1 MTAPPPLWWFSSA
14 IWASQRARL
23 WNFRKVVSEN
33 VAAPSN
39 AGFPSHVRV
48 IVARSVRAFAIEG
61 VTNVMD
67 VGLVEVRSQPNVQ
80 EVHHVTS
87 CGYTDIERDRLRA
100 NNWNGLPTRNG
111 DESIPRCWFAR
122 RPLVGLSGIC
132 PDVRSSDTV
141 TPVNVM
147 DAGAGHAFPVLVVPR
162 LFASHGGSCEHGHS
176 DRR

>member
-1 MTAPPPLWWFSSA
+1 MTAPPPLRWLFLCDLGPATRASLEFSEGRLRKCYRAVERRSSLFACACHGSA
-14 IWASQRARL
+14 ERAC
-23 WNFRKVVSEN
+23 
-33 VAAPSN
+33 
-39 AGFPSHVRV
+39 
-48 IVARSVRAFAIEG
+48 AIEG

-80 EVHHVTS
+80 EVHHVTCAGTPIS
-87 CGYTDIERDRLRA
+87 
-100 NNWNGLPTRNG
+100 NGIDYVRTIGMVLPTRNG